1 MTMAF
6 RALSDP
12 AAALAVG
19 LQHHSSPLS
28 RLQRQTASERSVEL
42 HRRIEN
48 RKGICRLVGGGRDLR
63 STKVEIAKKH
73 KVHVADFGA
82 DFVRLLVQ
90 IQSQIQGKRRALAT
104 VRGC

>member
-73 KVHVADFGA
+73 NVADFGA